1 MFADADGRP
10 LEYTHGIETIYKGET
25 VALLLVLFIAFFVVV
40 FLFLLPILFSLQAVG
55 SLFVYPKQLLAIFG
69 NKILR
74 RNHALEHATIV
85 VMMEREPGR
94 RLNGF
99 STDDGFFVQGVR
111 SLNEVE
117 SAAREAIRRLQN
129 GEKGLAV
136 HRNCGTTIVAANL
149 LAAVFFLA
157 ALGIG
162 WLYLHWPLY
171 LLILGSVALAFA
183 LRVPLSLL
191 LQRFV
196 TTDADLS
203 NAEVGWV
210 EPANPGDLKNGIF
223 GLLLAATTVRVRVF
237 HTDPDAVEIIRDD
250 GAIVR

>member
-1 MFADADGRP
+1 M
-10 LEYTHGIETIYKGET
+10 
-25 VALLLVLFIAFFVVV
+25 VLLFVLFVAFFVIV

-55 SLFVYPKQLLAIFG
+55 SLFVYPKQLRAIFG

-85 VMMEREPGR
+85 VMMEKEPGR
-94 RLNGF
+94 KLNGF

-111 SLNEVE
+111 SISEVE
-117 SAAREAIRRLQN
+117 SAAREAISRLKS
-129 GEKGLAV
+129 GEKRLAI

-149 LAAVFFLA
+149 LAAIFFLV
-157 ALGIG
+157 ALGLV
-162 WLYLHWPLY
+162 LYLDVGNLY
-171 LLILGSVALAFA
+171 LMILGSVVLAFA
-183 LRVPLSLL
+183 LRIPLSLI

-196 TTDADLS
+196 TTDANLT

-210 EPANPGDLKNGIF
+210 EPAQPGDLKSGIF
-223 GLLLAATTVRVRVF
+223 GLLLAASTVRVRIF
-237 HTDPDAVEIIRDD
+237 HTDPDAVEIFRDD

>member
-1 MFADADGRP
+1 M
-10 LEYTHGIETIYKGET
+10 
-25 VALLLVLFIAFFVVV
+25 ALLFVLFVAFFVIV

-55 SLFVYPKQLLAIFG
+55 SLFVYPKQLRAIFG

-99 STDDGFFVQGVR
+99 STDEGFFVQGVR
-111 SLNEVE
+111 SISEVE
-117 SAAREAIRRLQN
+117 SAAREAMRRLQN
-129 GEKGLAV
+129 GEKRLAI

-149 LAAVFFLA
+149 LAAIFFLVT
-157 ALGIG
+157 LGLG
-162 WLYLHWPLY
+162 FLYLGGTYLY
-171 LLILGSVALAFA
+171 LMILGSVVLAFA
-183 LRVPLSLL
+183 LRIPLSLV

-196 TTDADLS
+196 TTDADLT

-210 EPANPGDLKNGIF
+210 EPAQPGDLKSGIF
-223 GLLLAATTVRVRVF
+223 GLLLAASTVRVRIF
-237 HTDPDAVEIIRDD
+237 HTDPDAVEIFRDD

>member
-1 MFADADGRP
+1 
-10 LEYTHGIETIYKGET
+10 
-25 VALLLVLFIAFFVVV
+25 VALVLVLFVAFFVVL

-55 SLFVYPKQLLAIFG
+55 SLFVYPKQLKAVLG
-69 NKILR
+69 NRILR

-94 RLNGF
+94 KLNGF

-111 SLNEVE
+111 SMEEVD
-117 SAAREAIRRLQN
+117 SAAREALRRLRRGQ
-129 GEKGLAV
+129 KRLAI

-149 LAAVFFLA
+149 LMAVLFLA
-157 ALGIG
+157 SLGVGIYMG
-162 WLYLHWPLY
+162 WPLY
-171 LLILGSVALAFA
+171 LMVVGSVIVALL
-183 LRVPLSLL
+183 LRVPLSLV

-210 EPANPGDLKNGIF
+210 EPANPRDLRGGVL
-223 GLLLAATTVRVRVF
+223 GLLLAASTVQVRVF
-237 HTDPDAVEIIRDD
+237 HTDPDAVEILRDD
-250 GAIVR
+250 GAVVR

>member
-1 MFADADGRP
+1 
-10 LEYTHGIETIYKGET
+10 
-25 VALLLVLFIAFFVVV
+25 VALLAVLFIAFFVIA

-55 SLFVYPKQLLAIFG
+55 SLFVYPRQLRAIFG

-74 RNHALEHATIV
+74 RNHALEHATIA

-94 RLNGF
+94 KLNGF

-111 SLNEVE
+111 SISEVE
-117 SAAREAIRRLQN
+117 SAAREALRRLQN
-129 GEKGLAV
+129 GEKRLAI

-149 LAAVFFLA
+149 LAAILFLV
-157 ALGIG
+157 ALVLGV
-162 WLYLHWPLY
+162 LYLGVGGDLY
-171 LLILGSVALAFA
+171 LMILGSVVLAFV

-196 TTDADLS
+196 TTDADLE

-210 EPANPGDLKNGIF
+210 EPAQPGDLKSGIF
-223 GLLLAATTVRVRVF
+223 GLLLAASTVRVRVF
-237 HTDPDAVEIIRDD
+237 HTDPDAVEIVRDD

>member
-1 MFADADGRP
+1 
-10 LEYTHGIETIYKGET
+10 LCEGEI
-25 VALLLVLFIAFFVVV
+25 VALLVVLFIAFFVIA

-55 SLFVYPKQLLAIFG
+55 SLFVYPRQLKAIFG
-69 NKILR
+69 NRILR

-111 SLNEVE
+111 SIAEVE

-129 GEKGLAV
+129 GEKGLAI

-149 LAAVFFLA
+149 LAAILFLL
-157 ALGIG
+157 ALGLG
-162 WLYLHWPLY
+162 LYLGGNIY
-171 LLILGSVALAFA
+171 LMILGSVVLAFA
-183 LRVPLSLL
+183 LRVPLSLI

-196 TTDADLS
+196 TTDADLK

-210 EPANPGDLKNGIF
+210 EPAQPGDLKSGVF
-223 GLLLAATTVRVRVF
+223 GLLLAASTVRVRVF
-237 HTDPDAVEIIRDD
+237 HTDPDAVEILRDD

>member
-1 MFADADGRP
+1 
-10 LEYTHGIETIYKGET
+10 
-25 VALLLVLFIAFFVVV
+25 VAPLLLVLFIAFFVVV

-55 SLFVYPKQLLAIFG
+55 SLFVYPKQLRAIFG
-69 NKILR
+69 NRILR

-94 RLNGF
+94 KLNGF

-111 SLNEVE
+111 SISEVE
-117 SAAREAIRRLQN
+117 SAAREALRRLQN
-129 GEKGLAV
+129 GEKRLAI

-149 LAAVFFLA
+149 LAAIFFLLA
-157 ALGIG
+157 FGLG
-162 WLYLHWPLY
+162 LYLGGNLY
-171 LLILGSVALAFA
+171 LMILGSVVLAFA
-183 LRVPLSLL
+183 LRIPLSLL

-196 TTDADLS
+196 TTDADLT

-210 EPANPGDLKNGIF
+210 EPARPGDLKSGIF
-223 GLLLAATTVRVRVF
+223 GLLLAASTVRVRVF
-237 HTDPDAVEIIRDD
+237 HTDPDAVEIFRDD

>member
-1 MFADADGRP
+1 M
-10 LEYTHGIETIYKGET
+10 
-25 VALLLVLFIAFFVVV
+25 ALLVVLFIAFFVIA

-55 SLFVYPKQLLAIFG
+55 SLFVYPRQLRAIFG

-94 RLNGF
+94 KLNGF

-111 SLNEVE
+111 SISEVE
-117 SAAREAIRRLQN
+117 SAAREAIRRLQS
-129 GEKGLAV
+129 GEKRLAI

-149 LAAVFFLA
+149 LAAILFLV
-157 ALGIG
+157 ALVLGV
-162 WLYLHWPLY
+162 LYLEMGWDLY
-171 LLILGSVALAFA
+171 LMILGSVVLAFA

-196 TTDADLS
+196 TTDADLT

-210 EPANPGDLKNGIF
+210 EPAQPGDLKSGIF
-223 GLLLAATTVRVRVF
+223 GLLLAASTVRVRVF
-237 HTDPDAVEIIRDD
+237 HTDPDAVEIFRDD

>member
-1 MFADADGRP
+1 
-10 LEYTHGIETIYKGET
+10 
-25 VALLLVLFIAFFVVV
+25 VALLVVLFIAFFVIA

-55 SLFVYPKQLLAIFG
+55 SLFVYPRQLKAIFG
-69 NKILR
+69 NRILR

-111 SLNEVE
+111 SIAEVE

-129 GEKGLAV
+129 GEKGLAI

-149 LAAVFFLA
+149 LAAILFLL
-157 ALGIG
+157 ALGLG
-162 WLYLHWPLY
+162 LYLGGNIY
-171 LLILGSVALAFA
+171 LMILGSVVLAFA
-183 LRVPLSLL
+183 LRIPLSLI

-196 TTDADLS
+196 TTDADLT

-210 EPANPGDLKNGIF
+210 EPAQPGDLKSGVF
-223 GLLLAATTVRVRVF
+223 GLLLAASTVRVRVF
-237 HTDPDAVEIIRDD
+237 HTDPDAVEILRDD

>member
-1 MFADADGRP
+1 MALVFV
-10 LEYTHGIETIYKGET
+10 LF
-25 VALLLVLFIAFFVVV
+25 VALFVVV
-40 FLFLLPILFSLQAVG
+40 FLFLLPILLSLQAVG
-55 SLFVYPKQLLAIFG
+55 SLFVYPRQLRAILG
-69 NKILR
+69 NKLLR

-99 STDDGFFVQGVR
+99 SDDDGFFVQGVR
-111 SLNEVE
+111 SIAEVE
-117 SAAREAIRRLQN
+117 SAAREALRRLRG

-149 LAAVFFLA
+149 LAAVFFLG
-157 ALGIG
+157 ALGLG
-162 WLYLHWPLY
+162 YALGGQWLY
-171 LLILGSVALAFA
+171 LLIVGGVILAFA

-196 TTDADLS
+196 TTDADLT

-210 EPANPGDLKNGIF
+210 EPANPTELRAGVF
-223 GLLLAATTVRVRVF
+223 GFLLAASSVRVRVF
-237 HTDPDAVEIIRDD
+237 HTDPDAVEILRDD
-250 GAIVR
+250 GAVVR

>member
-1 MFADADGRP
+1 
-10 LEYTHGIETIYKGET
+10 
-25 VALLLVLFIAFFVVV
+25 VALVLVFFIALVVVV

-55 SLFVYPKQLLAIFG
+55 SLFVYPRQLKSVFG
-69 NKILR
+69 NRILR
-74 RNHALEHATIV
+74 RNHALEHGTIA

-94 RLNGF
+94 KLNGF

-111 SLNEVE
+111 SLVEVE

-149 LAAVFFLA
+149 LAAIFFLV
-157 ALGIG
+157 ALGLG
-162 WLYLHWPLY
+162 LLYLGSSYIY
-171 LLILGSVALAFA
+171 LLIVGSVVLAFV
-183 LRVPLSLL
+183 LRVPLSFL

-196 TTDADLS
+196 TTDADLK

-210 EPANPGDLKNGIF
+210 EPAQPGDLKSGIF
-223 GLLLAATTVRVRVF
+223 GLLLAASTVQVRVF
-237 HTDPDAVEIIRDD
+237 HTDPDAVEIFRDD

>member
-1 MFADADGRP
+1 L
-10 LEYTHGIETIYKGET
+10 LEYTHGVETLYKGET

-55 SLFVYPKQLLAIFG
+55 SLFVYPRQLRAIFG

-94 RLNGF
+94 KLNGF

-111 SLNEVE
+111 SLAEVE
-117 SAAREAIRRLQN
+117 SAAREAIGRLHS
-129 GEKGLAV
+129 GEKGLAI

-149 LAAVFFLA
+149 LAAVFFLT
-157 ALGIG
+157 ALGVG
-162 WLYLHWPLY
+162 LYLGWPLY
-171 LLILGSVALAFA
+171 LLILGSVVLAFA

-210 EPANPGDLKNGIF
+210 EPANPGDLRNGIF
-223 GLLLAATTVRVRVF
+223 GLLLAASTVQVRVF

>member
-1 MFADADGRP
+1 
-10 LEYTHGIETIYKGET
+10 
-25 VALLLVLFIAFFVVV
+25 VALLVVLFIAFFVIA

-55 SLFVYPKQLLAIFG
+55 SLFVYPKQLRAIFR

-74 RNHALEHATIV
+74 RNHALEHATIA

-94 RLNGF
+94 KLNGF

-111 SLNEVE
+111 SISEVE
-117 SAAREAIRRLQN
+117 SAAREAMRRLQN
-129 GEKGLAV
+129 GEKKLAI

-149 LAAVFFLA
+149 LSAIFFLVT
-157 ALGIG
+157 LGFF
-162 WLYLHWPLY
+162 LYLGLGN
-171 LLILGSVALAFA
+171 LSLMILGILGSVVLAFA
-183 LRVPLSLL
+183 LRIPLSLI

-196 TTDADLS
+196 TTNADLT

-210 EPANPGDLKNGIF
+210 EPAQPGDLKSGIF
-223 GLLLAATTVRVRVF
+223 GLLLAASTVRVRVF
-237 HTDPDAVEIIRDD
+237 HTDPDAVEIVRDD

>member
-1 MFADADGRP
+1 M
-10 LEYTHGIETIYKGET
+10 
-25 VALLLVLFIAFFVVV
+25 ALLLVLFVAFFVVV

-55 SLFVYPKQLLAIFG
+55 SLFVYPRQLRAIFG

-111 SLNEVE
+111 SMAEVE
-117 SAAREAIRRLQN
+117 SAAREAVRRLQN
-129 GEKGLAV
+129 GQRGLAI

-149 LAAVFFLA
+149 LAAIFFLT

-162 WLYLHWPLY
+162 LYLSWNLY
-171 LLILGSVALAFA
+171 LLILGSVVLAFA

-210 EPANPGDLKNGIF
+210 EPANPQDLRNGIF
-223 GLLLAATTVRVRVF
+223 GLLLAASTVRVRVF

>member
-1 MFADADGRP
+1 M
-10 LEYTHGIETIYKGET
+10 
-25 VALLLVLFIAFFVVV
+25 ALLVVLFIAFFVIA

-55 SLFVYPKQLLAIFG
+55 SLFVYPRQLRAIFG

-85 VMMEREPGR
+85 VMMEKEPGR

-111 SLNEVE
+111 SISEVE
-117 SAAREAIRRLQN
+117 SAAREAMRRLQN
-129 GEKGLAV
+129 GEKRLAI

-149 LAAVFFLA
+149 LAAILFLVALGFFLY
-157 ALGIG
+157 LGVG
-162 WLYLHWPLY
+162 NLYLM
-171 LLILGSVALAFA
+171 ILGSVVLAFA
-183 LRVPLSLL
+183 LRIPLSLI

-196 TTDADLS
+196 TTDADLT

-210 EPANPGDLKNGIF
+210 EPAQPGDLKSGIF
-223 GLLLAATTVRVRVF
+223 GLLLAASTVRVRVF
-237 HTDPDAVEIIRDD
+237 HTDPDAVEIFRDD

>member
-1 MFADADGRP
+1 M
-10 LEYTHGIETIYKGET
+10 
-25 VALLLVLFIAFFVVV
+25 ALLMVLFIAFFVVV

-55 SLFVYPKQLLAIFG
+55 SLFVYPRQLRAVFG

-111 SLNEVE
+111 SISEVE
-117 SAAREAIRRLQN
+117 SAAREAMRRLQN
-129 GEKGLAV
+129 GEKRLAI

-149 LAAVFFLA
+149 LAAIFFLVA
-157 ALGIG
+157 IG
-162 WLYLHWPLY
+162 LAFLYLGGSYLY
-171 LLILGSVALAFA
+171 LMILGSVVLALA
-183 LRVPLSLL
+183 LRIPLSLL

-196 TTDADLS
+196 TTDADLR

-210 EPANPGDLKNGIF
+210 EPAQPGDLKSGIF
-223 GLLLAATTVRVRVF
+223 GLLLAASTVQVRVF
-237 HTDPDAVEIIRDD
+237 HTDPDAVEIFRDD

>member
-1 MFADADGRP
+1 
-10 LEYTHGIETIYKGET
+10 
-25 VALLLVLFIAFFVVV
+25 VAVLFVLFVAFFVIV

-55 SLFVYPKQLLAIFG
+55 SLFVYPKQLRAIFG

-94 RLNGF
+94 KLNGF

-111 SLNEVE
+111 SISEVE
-117 SAAREAIRRLQN
+117 SAAREAISRLKS
-129 GEKGLAV
+129 GEKRLAI

-149 LAAVFFLA
+149 LAAIFFLVT
-157 ALGIG
+157 LGLV
-162 WLYLHWPLY
+162 LYLGVGNLY
-171 LLILGSVALAFA
+171 LMILGSVVLAFA
-183 LRVPLSLL
+183 LRIPLSLI

-196 TTDADLS
+196 TTDADLT

-210 EPANPGDLKNGIF
+210 EPAQPGDLKSGIF
-223 GLLLAATTVRVRVF
+223 GLLLAASTVRVRIF
-237 HTDPDAVEIIRDD
+237 HTDPDAVEIFRDD

>member
-1 MFADADGRP
+1 MAF
-10 LEYTHGIETIYKGET
+10 LLILF
-25 VALLLVLFIAFFVVV
+25 VAFVFVL
-40 FLFLLPILFSLQAVG
+40 FLFLLPILYSLQAVG
-55 SLFVYPKQLLAIFG
+55 SLFVYPRQLKGMFG

-74 RNHALEHATIV
+74 RNHALEHATIA

-94 RLNGF
+94 SLNGF

-111 SLNEVE
+111 SIAEVE

-129 GEKGLAV
+129 GERGLAI

-157 ALGIG
+157 AIGIG
-162 WLYLHWPLY
+162 LYLNWPLY
-171 LLILGSVALAFA
+171 LLIVGSVVLAFA
-183 LRVPLSLL
+183 LRIPLSLL

-196 TTDADLS
+196 TTDADLT

-210 EPANPGDLKNGIF
+210 EPAKPTELKSGIF
-223 GLLLAATTVRVRVF
+223 GLLLAASTVQVRVF

>member
-1 MFADADGRP
+1 M
-10 LEYTHGIETIYKGET
+10 
-25 VALLLVLFIAFFVVV
+25 ALLVVLFIAFFVIA

-55 SLFVYPKQLLAIFG
+55 SLFVYPRQLRAIFG

-94 RLNGF
+94 KLNGF

-111 SLNEVE
+111 SISEVE
-117 SAAREAIRRLQN
+117 SAAKEAMRRLQN
-129 GEKGLAV
+129 GEKRLAI

-149 LAAVFFLA
+149 LAAVFFLVT
-157 ALGIG
+157 LGFF
-162 WLYLHWPLY
+162 LYLGVGNLY
-171 LLILGSVALAFA
+171 LMILGSVVLAFA
-183 LRVPLSLL
+183 LRIPLSLI

-196 TTDADLS
+196 TTDADLT

-210 EPANPGDLKNGIF
+210 EPAQPGDLKSGIF
-223 GLLLAATTVRVRVF
+223 GLLLAASTVRVRIF
-237 HTDPDAVEIIRDD
+237 HTDPDAVEILRDD

>member
-1 MFADADGRP
+1 M
-10 LEYTHGIETIYKGET
+10 
-25 VALLLVLFIAFFVVV
+25 VLLLVLFIAFFVVV

-55 SLFVYPKQLLAIFG
+55 NLFVYPKQLRAIFG

-111 SLNEVE
+111 TIPEVE

-129 GEKGLAV
+129 GEKRLAI

-149 LAAVFFLA
+149 LAAVFFLT
-157 ALGIG
+157 ALGVG
-162 WLYLHWPLY
+162 WLYLQWPLY
-171 LLILGSVALAFA
+171 LLILGSVVLAFA

-210 EPANPGDLKNGIF
+210 EPANPADLKNGIF
-223 GLLLAATTVRVRVF
+223 GLLLAASTVQVRVF
-237 HTDPDAVEIIRDD
+237 HTDPEAVEIIRDD

>member
-1 MFADADGRP
+1 
-10 LEYTHGIETIYKGET
+10 
-25 VALLLVLFIAFFVVV
+25 VIA

-55 SLFVYPKQLLAIFG
+55 SLFVYPRQLRAIFG

-94 RLNGF
+94 KLNGF

-111 SLNEVE
+111 SISEVE
-117 SAAREAIRRLQN
+117 SAAREAMSRLQN
-129 GEKGLAV
+129 GEKRLAI

-149 LAAVFFLA
+149 LAAVLFLVT
-157 ALGIG
+157 LGLG
-162 WLYLHWPLY
+162 FLYLGGSYLY
-171 LLILGSVALAFA
+171 LMILGSVLLAFA
-183 LRVPLSLL
+183 LRIPLSLI

-196 TTDADLS
+196 TTDADLT

-210 EPANPGDLKNGIF
+210 EPAQPGDLKSGIF
-223 GLLLAATTVRVRVF
+223 GLLLAASTVRVRVF
-237 HTDPDAVEIIRDD
+237 HTDPEAVEIFRDD